1 MRNPLLFLALVLFFL
16 FLSASAQTPPA
27 PVSDVQAVDTPDDAG
42 KQVDLTWKV
51 SPDEARAANPVIGYQ
66 ILAAPAAD
74 SPFVPIGTASLGAAS
89 ATAKDGLENG
99 RPYYFKIRAYALDSS
114 FAESEAAGPVVPQ
127 GSWWNTKPAYI
138 RIFIWMVLVIVFIL
152 YNIFLAGKKELYIRP
167 IAGIDAIDEGIGRA
181 TEMGR
186 PILYICGLGDA
197 AQAATMAAFSVL
209 GRVAQKT
216 AQYQTKLIVPCYDPI
231 VFSICQD
238 VVKGAYLNAGRPEAY
253 NEKDVFFVAQDQ
265 FPYVAAVNGIML
277 REKPA
282 TNFYLGQFYAE
293 SLMLAETGFEA
304 GSIQIAGTDQ
314 LIQMSFF
321 IVACDFTLI
330 GEEMFAASAYLSKE
344 PEQVGSIKGQDWGKV
359 IFAGLSFV
367 GVVSVLLENKIY
379 FFGFFKKLM
388 INE

>member
-1 MRNPLLFLALVLFFL
+1 MRKPLLLLPLVFL
-16 FLSASAQTPPA
+16 FLFVYAFAQISPA
-27 PVSDVQAVDTPDDAG
+27 PVTNVKAADTPDDAG
-42 KQVDLTWKV
+42 GQIDLSWTA
-51 SPDEARAANPVIGYQ
+51 SPGEARDTNPVIGYQ
-66 ILAAPAAD
+66 ILTAPAVD
-74 SPFVPIGTASLGAAS
+74 SPFVPIGTASLGTTAI
-89 ATAKDGLENG
+89 TAKDGLVNG

-114 FAESEAAGPVVPQ
+114 FAESEIAGPIVPQ

-138 RIFIWMVLVIVFIL
+138 RIFIWTVLVVAFIL
-152 YNIFLAGKKELYIRP
+152 FNIRKAGKQELYIRP

-367 GVVSVLLENKIY
+367 GVVSVLLENKIH

>member
-1 MRNPLLFLALVLFFL
+1 MRKPLLLGALVFL
-16 FLSASAQTPPA
+16 FLFVLMSAQTPPA
-27 PVSDVQAVDTPDDAG
+27 PVTDLQAVDTPDDAG
-42 KQVDLTWKV
+42 MQVDLTWKP
-51 SPDEARAANPVIGYQ
+51 SPDETRATNPVIGYQ
-66 ILAAPAAD
+66 ILTAPAVN
-74 SPFVPIGTASLGAAS
+74 SPFVPVGTASLGTTS

-99 RPYYFKIRAYALDSS
+99 KSYYFKIRAYAMDSS
-114 FAESEAAGPVVPQ
+114 FAESEVVGPIVPK

-138 RIFIWMVLVIVFIL
+138 RIFIWTVLVVAFIL
-152 YNIFLAGKKELYIRP
+152 FNIRKAGKQELYIRP

-293 SLMLAETGFEA
+293 SLMLAETGFDA

-359 IFAGLSFV
+359 IFAGLSFL
-367 GVVSVLLENKIY
+367 GVVSVLLENQIL
-379 FFGFFKKLM
+379 FFKFFRKLM
-388 INE
+388 LTE

>member
-1 MRNPLLFLALVLFFL
+1 MRKPLLLGALVFL
-16 FLSASAQTPPA
+16 FLFVSTSAQTPPA
-27 PVSDVQAVDTPDDAG
+27 PVTDLQAVDTPDDAG
-42 KQVDLTWKV
+42 MQVDLTWNP
-51 SPDEARAANPVIGYQ
+51 SPDETRATNPVIGYQ
-66 ILAAPAAD
+66 ILTAPAVN
-74 SPFVPIGTASLGAAS
+74 SPFVPVGTASLGTTS

-99 RPYYFKIRAYALDSS
+99 RPYYFKIRAYAMDSS
-114 FAESEAAGPVVPQ
+114 FAESEVVGPIVPK
-127 GSWWNTKPAYI
+127 GSWWNTRPAYI
-138 RIFIWMVLVIVFIL
+138 RIFIWTVLVVAFIL
-152 YNIFLAGKKELYIRP
+152 FNIRKAGKQELYIRP

-282 TNFYLGQFYAE
+282 TNFYLGQFFAE
-293 SLMLAETGFEA
+293 SLMLAETGFDA

-314 LIQMSFF
+314 LIQMSF
-321 IVACDFTLI
+321 
-330 GEEMFAASAYLSKE
+330 
-344 PEQVGSIKGQDWGKV
+344 
-359 IFAGLSFV
+359 
-367 GVVSVLLENKIY
+367 
-379 FFGFFKKLM
+379 
-388 INE
+388 

>member
-1 MRNPLLFLALVLFFL
+1 MRKPLLLLPLVFAFL
-16 FLSASAQTPPA
+16 FSFAIAQAPA
-27 PVSDVQAVDTPDDAG
+27 PVSDVKVLDTPSDAG
-42 KQVDLTWKV
+42 KKVDLTWTA
-51 SPDEARAANPVIGYQ
+51 SPDEGRGANPVIGYQ
-66 ILAAPAAD
+66 ILATPSAD
-74 SPFVPIGTASLGAAS
+74 SAFAPVGTASAGTTS
-89 ATAKDGLENG
+89 ATAKDGLENS
-99 RPYYFKIRAYALDSS
+99 RPYYFKIRAYAADSS
-114 FAESEAAGPVVPQ
+114 FAESEVAGPVVPKGQ
-127 GSWWNTKPAYI
+127 WWNTKVAYI
-138 RIFIWMVLVIVFIL
+138 RIFIWAVLVIAFIL
-152 YNIFLAGKKELYIRP
+152 YNIRKAGKQELYIRP

-216 AQYQTKLIVPCYDPI
+216 AQYQTRLIVPCYDPI

-359 IFAGLSFV
+359 IFAGLSFL
-367 GVVSVLLENKIY
+367 GVFSVLLENKIH
-379 FFGFFKKLM
+379 FFGFFRKL
-388 INE
+388 ILAE

>member
-1 MRNPLLFLALVLFFL
+1 
-16 FLSASAQTPPA
+16 
-27 PVSDVQAVDTPDDAG
+27 
-42 KQVDLTWKV
+42 
-51 SPDEARAANPVIGYQ
+51 
-66 ILAAPAAD
+66 
-74 SPFVPIGTASLGAAS
+74 
-89 ATAKDGLENG
+89 
-99 RPYYFKIRAYALDSS
+99 
-114 FAESEAAGPVVPQ
+114 
-127 GSWWNTKPAYI
+127 
-138 RIFIWMVLVIVFIL
+138 
-152 YNIFLAGKKELYIRP
+152 
-167 IAGIDAIDEGIGRA
+167 
-181 TEMGR
+181 
-186 PILYICGLGDA
+186 
-197 AQAATMAAFSVL
+197 
-209 GRVAQKT
+209 
-216 AQYQTKLIVPCYDPI
+216 QYQTKLIVPCYDPI

-293 SLMLAETGFEA
+293 SLMLAETGFDA

-367 GVVSVLLENKIY
+367 GVISVLLENKIH

>member
-1 MRNPLLFLALVLFFL
+1 LPVGLASV
-16 FLSASAQTPPA
+16 
-27 PVSDVQAVDTPDDAG
+27 
-42 KQVDLTWKV
+42 
-51 SPDEARAANPVIGYQ
+51 
-66 ILAAPAAD
+66 
-74 SPFVPIGTASLGAAS
+74 GAAL
-89 ATAKDGLENG
+89 ATAKDALENG
-99 RPYYFKIRAYALDSS
+99 KRYFFKVRTFAADSS
-114 FAESEAAGPVVPQ
+114 FAESDVVGPVTPK
-127 GSWWNTKPAYI
+127 GSWWNTKPAYL
-138 RIFIWMVLVIVFIL
+138 RIFTWMVLVIGFIL
-152 YNIFLAGKKELYIRP
+152 LNIRKAGKKELYIRP

-231 VFSICQD
+231 VFAICQD

-330 GEEMFAASAYLSKE
+330 GEELFAASAYLSKE

-359 IFAGLSFV
+359 IFAGLSFL
-367 GVVSVLLENKIY
+367 GVVSVLLENKIH
-379 FFGFFKKLM
+379 FFGYFRKLIM
-388 INE
+388 ME

>member
-1 MRNPLLFLALVLFFL
+1 MRKPLLILPLVFL
-16 FLSASAQTPPA
+16 FLFPFAFTQTPPS
-27 PVSDVQAVDTPDDAG
+27 PVSGVQAVDTPDDAG
-42 KQVDLTWKV
+42 KQVDLTWTA
-51 SPDEARAANPVIGYQ
+51 SPDEARATNPVIGYQ
-66 ILAAPAAD
+66 ILAAPATD
-74 SPFVPIGTASLGAAS
+74 SPFIPVGTASAGATS
-89 ATAKDGLENG
+89 VTAKEGLANNKA
-99 RPYYFKIRAYALDSS
+99 YYFKIRTYALDSS
-114 FAESEAAGPVVPQ
+114 FAESAVAGPVVPQ
-127 GSWWNTKPAYI
+127 GQWWNTKAAYI
-138 RIFIWMVLVIVFIL
+138 RIFIWMVLVIAFIL

-359 IFAGLSFV
+359 IFAGLSFL
-367 GVVSVLLENKIY
+367 GVVSVLLENKIH
-379 FFGFFKKLM
+379 FFGYFRKL
-388 INE
+388 ILTE

>member
-1 MRNPLLFLALVLFFL
+1 MRKPLLFLPPVLLFL
-16 FLSASAQTPPA
+16 FLFASAQTPPA

-51 SPDEARAANPVIGYQ
+51 SPDEERAANPVIGYQ

-367 GVVSVLLENKIY
+367 GVISVLLENKIH

>member
-1 MRNPLLFLALVLFFL
+1 
-16 FLSASAQTPPA
+16 
-27 PVSDVQAVDTPDDAG
+27 
-42 KQVDLTWKV
+42 
-51 SPDEARAANPVIGYQ
+51 
-66 ILAAPAAD
+66 
-74 SPFVPIGTASLGAAS
+74 
-89 ATAKDGLENG
+89 
-99 RPYYFKIRAYALDSS
+99 
-114 FAESEAAGPVVPQ
+114 
-127 GSWWNTKPAYI
+127 
-138 RIFIWMVLVIVFIL
+138 MVLVIGFIL
-152 YNIFLAGKKELYIRP
+152 LNIRKAGKKELYIRP

-197 AQAATMAAFSVL
+197 AQAATMASFSVL
-209 GRVAQKT
+209 GRVAQKV
-216 AQYQTKLIVPCYDPI
+216 AQYQSRLIVPCYDPI

-321 IVACDFTLI
+321 IVACDFTFI
-330 GEEMFAASAYLSKE
+330 GEELSAASAYLSKE

-359 IFAGLSFV
+359 IFAGLSFL
-367 GVVSVLLENKIY
+367 GVVSVLLENKIH
-379 FFGFFKKLM
+379 FFGYFR
-388 INE
+388 

>member
-1 MRNPLLFLALVLFFL
+1 MRKLFAFLPLAFL
-16 FLSASAQTPPA
+16 FLFAFAPAQAPPA
-27 PVSDVQAVDTPDDAG
+27 PVTGVRAVDTPDDAG
-42 KQVDLTWKV
+42 GQVDLSWTP
-51 SPDEARAANPVIGYQ
+51 SADEKRATNPVIGYQ

-74 SPFVPIGTASLGAAS
+74 STFVPFGTASFGASS
-89 ATAKDGLENG
+89 ATAKDGLKNG
-99 RPYYFKIRAYALDSS
+99 HPYYFKIRTYAADSS
-114 FAESEAAGPVVPQ
+114 FSESEVAGPVVPK

-138 RIFIWMVLVIVFIL
+138 RIFTWMVFVVGFIL
-152 YNIFLAGKKELYIRP
+152 YNIRKAGKQELYIRP

-186 PILYICGLGDA
+186 PILYVCGLGDA

-216 AQYQTKLIVPCYDPI
+216 AQYQTKLLVPCYDPI
-231 VFSICQD
+231 VFTICQD

-367 GVVSVLLENKIY
+367 GVLSFLLENKIH
-379 FFGFFKKLM
+379 FFALFRKL
-388 INE
+388 ILTE

>member
-1 MRNPLLFLALVLFFL
+1 MRKPLLFLPLVFL
-16 FLSASAQTPPA
+16 FLSTFAFTQTPPA
-27 PVSDVQAVDTPDDAG
+27 PVTNLQAADTPDDAG
-42 KQVDLTWKV
+42 GQVDLTWTA
-51 SPDEARAANPVIGYQ
+51 SPDEARTVNPVTGYQ
-66 ILAAPAAD
+66 ILVAPAPD
-74 SPFVPIGTASLGAAS
+74 SPFVPVGTASPGAVS

-99 RPYYFKIRAYALDSS
+99 QPYYFKIRTYAADSS
-114 FAESEAAGPVVPQ
+114 FTESVMAGPVTPK
-127 GSWWNTKPAYI
+127 GSWWNTKPAYL
-138 RIFIWMVLVIVFIL
+138 RIFTWMVLVIGFIL
-152 YNIFLAGKKELYIRP
+152 LNIRKAGKKELYIRP

-231 VFSICQD
+231 VFAICQD

-330 GEEMFAASAYLSKE
+330 GEELFAASAYLSKE

-359 IFAGLSFV
+359 IFAGLSFL
-367 GVVSVLLENKIY
+367 GVVSVLLENKIH
-379 FFGFFKKLM
+379 FFGYFRKL
-388 INE
+388 ILLE

>member
-1 MRNPLLFLALVLFFL
+1 MRKPLLLGALVFL
-16 FLSASAQTPPA
+16 FLFISTPAQTPPA
-27 PVSDVQAVDTPDDAG
+27 PVSDLEAIDAPDDAG
-42 KQVDLTWKV
+42 NQVDLNWKP
-51 SPDEARAANPVIGYQ
+51 SPDETRAANPVIGYQ
-66 ILAAPAAD
+66 ILTAPAVD
-74 SPFVPIGTASLGAAS
+74 SPFVPIGTASFGATS
-89 ATAKDGLENG
+89 ATAKDGLKNG

-114 FAESEAAGPVVPQ
+114 FAESEVAGPVVPQ

-138 RIFIWMVLVIVFIL
+138 RIFIWMALVVAFIL

-167 IAGIDAIDEGIGRA
+167 IGGINAIDEGIGRA

-330 GEEMFAASAYLSKE
+330 GEELFAASAYLSKE

-359 IFAGLSFV
+359 IFAGLSV
-367 GVVSVLLENKIY
+367 LGVVSVLLENKIH

>member
-1 MRNPLLFLALVLFFL
+1 MRKPLLSLPLVFAFL
-16 FLSASAQTPPA
+16 FSFAIAQAPA
-27 PVSDVQAVDTPDDAG
+27 PVTDVKAVDTPDDAG
-42 KQVDLTWKV
+42 KQVNLTWTA
-51 SPDEARAANPVIGYQ
+51 SPDEGRAINPVIGYQ
-66 ILAAPAAD
+66 ILTAPAAD
-74 SPFVPIGTASLGAAS
+74 SLFVPIGTASAGATS
-89 ATAKDGLENG
+89 TTAKDGLENS

-114 FAESEAAGPVVPQ
+114 FAESETAGPVVPKI
-127 GSWWNTKPAYI
+127 SWWNTKPAYI
-138 RIFIWMVLVIVFIL
+138 RIFIWMILVVAFIL
-152 YNIFLAGKKELYIRP
+152 FNIFLAGKKELYIRP

-277 REKPA
+277 RERPA

-359 IFAGLSFV
+359 IFAGLSFL
-367 GVVSVLLENKIY
+367 GVVSVFLENKIH
-379 FFGFFKKLM
+379 FFGFFRKLM
-388 INE
+388 LTE

>member
-1 MRNPLLFLALVLFFL
+1 MRKPLLLFPLVFAFL
-16 FLSASAQTPPA
+16 FSPLFAQTPPA
-27 PVSDVQAVDTPDDAG
+27 PVTDVQATDTPDDAG
-42 KQVDLTWKV
+42 KQVDLSWKA
-51 SPDEARAANPVIGYQ
+51 SPDEARATNPVIGYQ
-66 ILAAPAAD
+66 ILAAPAVD
-74 SPFVPIGTASLGAAS
+74 SVFVPIGNASAGAAA

-114 FAESEAAGPVVPQ
+114 FAESEAAGPVVPA
-127 GSWWNTKPAYI
+127 GSWWNTSAAYT
-138 RIFIWMVLVIVFIL
+138 RIFIWMALVVAFIL

-167 IAGIDAIDEGIGRA
+167 IGGINAIDEGIGRA

-330 GEEMFAASAYLSKE
+330 GEELFAASAYLSKE

-359 IFAGLSFV
+359 IFAGLSFL
-367 GVVSVLLENKIY
+367 GVVSVLLENKIL
-379 FFGFFKKLM
+379 FFKLFRTLLLT
-388 INE
+388 E

>member
-1 MRNPLLFLALVLFFL
+1 
-16 FLSASAQTPPA
+16 
-27 PVSDVQAVDTPDDAG
+27 PDDAG
-42 KQVDLTWKV
+42 KQVDLSWKV
-51 SPDEARAANPVIGYQ
+51 SPDEARATNPVIGYQ
-66 ILAAPAAD
+66 ILTAPSLD
-74 SPFVPIGTASLGAAS
+74 SAFVPIGTASAGATS
-89 ATAKDGLENG
+89 AAVKDGLGNG

-114 FAESEAAGPVVPQ
+114 FAESEVTGPVIPQ
-127 GSWWNTKPAYI
+127 GSWWNTKPAYL
-138 RIFIWMVLVIVFIL
+138 RIFVWMILVIAFIL

-167 IAGIDAIDEGIGRA
+167 IGGIDAIDEGIGRA

-330 GEEMFAASAYLSKE
+330 GEELFAASAYLSKE

-359 IFAGLSFV
+359 IFAGLSFL
-367 GVVSVLLENKIY
+367 GVVSVLLENKIL
-379 FFGFFKKLM
+379 FFKLFRTLM
-388 INE
+388 LTE